1 MRYDKWCTLT
11 GLLQIVL
18 QARRAQDNLVRV
30 ARYKPAPRIRRV
42 RPGSD
47 ILSRHCTEQI
57 VLLTVR

>member
-42 RPGSD
+42 RPGSG
-47 ILSRHCTEQI
+47 ILSRHSTKQI